1 MWATAISS
9 VTIGRV
15 SERRRYS
22 VVRDPVHGDVYLSD
36 EELRLVDTPQMQ
48 RLRGVR
54 QLGTAYLVY
63 PGAQHTRFEHSLGT
77 MHLTSRL
84 VAAVNQNKSLRPD
97 GLAGIAPDEERM
109 LRAAA
114 LVHDV
119 THIPSGHNIED
130 VRGILDRHDSAERYQ
145 QALSPATDVGAA
157 LEKMGIRREVLA
169 VLLPDG
175 GDAKTAATAASAA
188 PVTPKQAEL
197 FDLVFEAFEQ
207 LRRQDFSPI
216 WGSMVRQ
223 QVKRQRPG
231 FNEGDYGFQ
240 NFTEILEAARK
251 AGRIEATLDRQSGQ
265 NVVTAARRAGEAPA
279 PAAATPPPLPTR
291 TPACWRE
298 LLSDTICPDILDY
311 LKRDAY
317 FTGLS
322 LVYDE
327 RILSYFMVDRASGH
341 LFVDV
346 EKRGML
352 REDILSELLRVLD
365 ARYFFSERVYYH
377 HAKVA
382 AGAMVAQVVE
392 SALLHGGLT
401 KEQLYDQT
409 DHSLIGLLE
418 RHLSTPGLAP
428 GGAAP
433 AAAKPD
439 GEAAEELAR
448 ARELLTRL
456 KSRQLLKRA
465 CVYPLYANREVQEE
479 LLERFF
485 APGRHG
491 ERKAFEREL
500 REELRRAGF
509 SPPLIQLYCPARRMQ
524 LKEAATHVRFPGAD
538 GIAPL
543 AKFADRVPR
552 LADLEKS
559 YRDLWKLY
567 LFAGSDDP
575 ALLSKIAEIAAK
587 LLPKATNV
595 YRLKP

>member
-1 MWATAISS
+1 M
-9 VTIGRV
+9 

-84 VAAVNQNKSLRPD
+84 IAAVNQNRSLRPE
-97 GLAGIAPDEERM
+97 GLLGIAPDEERI

-130 VRGILDRHDSAERYQ
+130 VRGILDRHDSGERYQ
-145 QALSPATDVGAA
+145 QALAPSTDVGAA
-157 LEKMGIRREVLA
+157 LEKMGIRSEVLA
-169 VLLPDG
+169 VLLPDADEAKRSG
-175 GDAKTAATAASAA
+175 GA
-188 PVTPKQAEL
+188 
-197 FDLVFEAFEQ
+197 
-207 LRRQDFSPI
+207 
-216 WGSMVRQ
+216 
-223 QVKRQRPG
+223 
-231 FNEGDYGFQ
+231 
-240 NFTEILEAARK
+240 
-251 AGRIEATLDRQSGQ
+251 
-265 NVVTAARRAGEAPA
+265 A
-279 PAAATPPPLPTR
+279 PAAAASSLRPSV
-291 TPACWRE
+291 PACWRE

-392 SALLHGGLT
+392 TAMLHGGLT

-409 DHSLIGLLE
+409 DHSLLGLLE
-418 RHLSTPGLAP
+418 RHVSGTGAAT
-428 GGAAP
+428 GAAP
-433 AAAKPD
+433 ADGGGRLFAPPE

-448 ARELLTRL
+448 ARELLARL
-456 KSRQLLKRA
+456 KSRRLLKRA
-465 CVYPLYANREVQEE
+465 CVYPLYANREVQGE

-485 APGRHG
+485 APGRHV
-491 ERKAFEREL
+491 ERKAFEKEIREG
-500 REELRRAGF
+500 LRRAGF
-509 SPPLIQLYCPARRMQ
+509 EPPLLQLYCPARRMQ

-538 GIAPL
+538 GVLPL
-543 AKFADRVPR
+543 AHFADRVPR

-575 ALLSKIAEIAAK
+575 TLLAKIAELAGK
-587 LLPKATNV
+587 RLPRANNV
-595 YRLKP
+595 YRIKP